1 METNEKVELL
11 IKLLSDEKFF
21 ASMNDTENDVSKM
34 KALFASKGL
43 ELSDD
48 KINVIIEALD
58 EAKKSM
64 YNGEGLSEEELNDIS
79 GGGFEI
85 SEKSQ
90 RIAEKAMKAIMIT
103 GGVIVTTVGLAE
115 ATYAA
120 KEAIKGIDNEANKSN
135 LWGCREKDYVGAA
148 WKGAKGGHKALMK
161 DLSVMGKSLKSGIN
175 NAIGN
180 FLGK

>member
-1 METNEKVELL
+1 METNDKVELL

-64 YNGEGLSEEELNDIS
+64 YNGEGLSEEYDENQPLL
-79 GGGFEI
+79 
-85 SEKSQ
+85 
-90 RIAEKAMKAIMIT
+90 
-103 GGVIVTTVGLAE
+103 GLLFPLE
-115 ATYAA
+115 
-120 KEAIKGIDNEANKSN
+120 EVNID
-135 LWGCREKDYVGAA
+135 L
-148 WKGAKGGHKALMK
+148 
-161 DLSVMGKSLKSGIN
+161 
-175 NAIGN
+175 
-180 FLGK
+180 

>member
-1 METNEKVELL
+1 METNDKVELL
-11 IKLLSDEKFF
+11 INLLSDEKFF

-58 EAKKSM
+58 EAKKAM

-79 GGGFEI
+79 GGFEI

-103 GGVIVTTVGLAE
+103 GGVIFTTVGLAE

-120 KEAIKGIDNEANKSN
+120 KEAIKGIDKEADKST
-135 LWGCREKDYVGAA
+135 LLGIREKDYVGAA

-161 DLSVMGKSLKSGIN
+161 DLSGMGKRLKNGIN

-180 FLGK
+180 FLD